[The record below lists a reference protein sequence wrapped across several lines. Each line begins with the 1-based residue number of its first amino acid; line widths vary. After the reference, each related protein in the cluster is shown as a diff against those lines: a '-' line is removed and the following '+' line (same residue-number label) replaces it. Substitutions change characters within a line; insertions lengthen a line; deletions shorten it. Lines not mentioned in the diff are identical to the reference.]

1 MDQVRKETPDIRCCL
16 RACRSRSGNGQ
27 RSGGALTQT
36 LHLHQERL
44 GLESRLGSTCGVTLA
59 ACRLLPVAWDLARQ
73 HEWCNGED
81 SEQKGKGKGFD
92 ARGSHSSTGLRP

>member
-16 RACRSRSGNGQ
+16 RACRSRSGHSR

-44 GLESRLGSTCGVTLA
+44 GLESRLGSTRSIPLA
-59 ACRLLPVAWDLARQ
+59 ACRLLLMAWDLACQ
-73 HEWCNGED
+73 SEWCNGED
-81 SEQKGKGKGFD
+81 SKQKRGSKGLD
-92 ARGSHSSTGLRP
+92 ARSSHRSVGAA